1 MSETQPGVLLRRFQ
15 SLFALVLMVV
25 ALTVLSDNFLSVDNG
40 WNILRQIS
48 VNLCLSI
55 GMTLVILS
63 GGIDLSV
70 GAILGLAGAIAAGLL
85 KHGVVL
91 AALGVRLEFTTTGA
105 VGSARRCSTGR
116 SCTSPPNREALRRS
130 WR

>member
-1 MSETQPGVLLRRFQ
+1 MDFGNANFSLRRFQ
-15 SLFALVLMVV
+15 SLFALTLLVV
-25 ALTVLSDNFLSVDNG
+25 TLAVMSNNFLSVDNG

-70 GAILGLAGAIAAGLL
+70 GAILGLA
-85 KHGVVL
+85 
-91 AALGVRLEFTTTGA
+91 
-105 VGSARRCSTGR
+105 
-116 SCTSPPNREALRRS
+116 
-130 WR
+130 

>member
-1 MSETQPGVLLRRFQ
+1 MVI
-15 SLFALVLMVV
+15 AL
-25 ALTVLSDNFLSVDNG
+25 ALLSDKFFTPDNG

-70 GAILGLAGAIAAGLL
+70 GAILGLAGAVAAGLL
-85 KHGVVL
+85 KTVS
-91 AALGVRLEFTTTGA
+91 RSEPSTR
-105 VGSARRCSTGR
+105 GSK
-116 SCTSPPNREALRRS
+116 SP
-130 WR
+130 